1 MPATFSVKCPECR
14 TKLTSPRPIPGGKLL
29 TCPKC
34 DVMFAAPK
42 PPPDDVVE
50 DVEVIDDDVEVID
63 DVEVVESSKR
73 KPKRAPS
80 RAAVVDDVEVVDDD
94 VEVVDEG
101 VKKPRPKAA
110 AFRKKS
116 RNTKKVI
123 GISVGVVCGLVVLG
137 GGALLLFSFLGG
149 GGEEPLGYLPSNS
162 AMVGGANIQAILAS
176 PIGTTMGPV
185 LSSPTMPFS
194 KVMTATGNKPM
205 NEAFDRVVFGGDQNG
220 VTVVVKTMASIDR
233 NKLAEAFGSS
243 SSTSIGGQ
251 RVYRLGG
258 GGPKA
263 MFVPNKRIAVFSDA
277 SDNQLDSIARSSGSK
292 TAVSSD
298 LTTLAGKFNSSTIWA
313 VVGPEMLKDPSFQ
326 TGFAAGL
333 QSSPEGKA
341 FAPVMQSARGAG
353 VGIDFSSDLVLRFGV
368 QCADEAAASA
378 AVAQIQAASA
388 KSRTDPS
395 NKLMMLALPA
405 WAKKISTEIAD
416 SMQASTDGTFA
427 MVSMRVSMATVQEA
441 ISSAGALM
449 PGATVPQGAGGM
461 NRGGRR

>member
-14 TKLTSPRPIPGGKLL
+14 TRLTSPRPIPGGKLL

-63 DVEVVESSKR
+63 DVEVVESPKR

-94 VEVVDEG
+94 VEVVDD
-101 VKKPRPKAA
+101 KKPKPRVK
-110 AFRKKS
+110 AFRQKS
-116 RNTKKVI
+116 RNTKKTI
-123 GISVGVVCGLVVLG
+123 GILVGVFCGIVFLG
-137 GGALLLFSFLGG
+137 GGAWLLFSILGG

-162 AMVGGANIQAILAS
+162 GMVGGANVQAILAS
-176 PIGTTMGPV
+176 PIGTAMGPV

-220 VTVVVKTMASIDR
+220 ITVVVKTMASIDR

-277 SDNQLDSIARSSGSK
+277 PDNRARF
-292 TAVSSD
+292 D
-298 LTTLAGKFNSSTIWA
+298 RP
-313 VVGPEMLKDPSFQ
+313 VVGKQNGGVIGPND
-326 TGFAAGL
+326 
-333 QSSPEGKA
+333 
-341 FAPVMQSARGAG
+341 AR
-353 VGIDFSSDLVLRFGV
+353 R
-368 QCADEAAASA
+368 
-378 AVAQIQAASA
+378 QIQLQH
-388 KSRTDPS
+388 D
-395 NKLMMLALPA
+395 L
-405 WAKKISTEIAD
+405 
-416 SMQASTDGTFA
+416 
-427 MVSMRVSMATVQEA
+427 
-441 ISSAGALM
+441 
-449 PGATVPQGAGGM
+449 
-461 NRGGRR
+461 GGRRPRHVEGSFISDWVRGGNAIEPRRQGICARHAECAAVLE

>member
-1 MPATFSVKCPECR
+1 
-14 TKLTSPRPIPGGKLL
+14 
-29 TCPKC
+29 
-34 DVMFAAPK
+34 MFAAPK

-50 DVEVIDDDVEVID
+50 DVEVIDDEVEVID
-63 DVEVVESSKR
+63 DVEVVESPKR

-80 RAAVVDDVEVVDDD
+80 RAAVIDDVEVVDDD
-94 VEVVDEG
+94 VEVVDDN
-101 VKKPRPKAA
+101 KPKPRVK
-110 AFRKKS
+110 AFRQKK
-116 RNTKKVI
+116 RNTKKII
-123 GISVGVVCGLVVLG
+123 GVCVGVFCGLVFLG
-137 GGALLLFSFLGG
+137 GGAWLLFSILGG

-162 AMVGGANIQAILAS
+162 GMVGGANIQAILAS
-176 PIGTTMGPV
+176 PIGTAIGPV

-220 VTVVVKTMASIDR
+220 ITVVVKTMTSIDR

-258 GGPKA
+258 GTGPKA

-277 SDNQLDSIARSSGSK
+277 PDNQLDSIARSSGSK
-292 TAVSSD
+292 TAVSAD

-313 VVGPEMLKDPSFQ
+313 VVGPDMLKDPSFQ
-326 TGFAAGL
+326 TGFASGL

-341 FAPVMQSARGAG
+341 FAPIMQSARGAG
-353 VGIDFSSDLVLRFGV
+353 LGVDLSNDLIVRFGV
-368 QCADEAAASA
+368 QCADEATASA
-378 AVAQIQAASA
+378 AVAQIQTASA
-388 KSRTDPS
+388 KSRSDPA

-405 WAKKISTEIAD
+405 WAKKISTEISD

-427 MVSMRVSMATVQEA
+427 MVTMRVSMATVQEA